1 MLGPRA
7 AEKNVPGS
15 RPGTAS
21 FFVFWVPFV
30 FPIFGCLSLFLS
42 ASLFEGCCEGLA
54 PCSQGTKE
62 GPPLFSTARLFHVV
76 GDPWHRRVNPPTCV
90 PAPSR
95 VSASRSWARPI
106 PLLVGGLRPP
116 PVLSPP
122 FSLFFERR
130 HPTERH
136 EGEEGG
142 MCSIVSPVSSS
153 IHTQQFGMSEPNR

>member
-1 MLGPRA
+1 M
-7 AEKNVPGS
+7 S
-15 RPGTAS
+15 RDRDPEPLVFS
-21 FFVFWVPFV
+21 FFGFLLFSLFSGVF
-30 FPIFGCLSLFLS
+30 LSFFLS

-62 GPPLFSTARLFHVV
+62 GPPLFSTAPLFRIV

-95 VSASRSWARPI
+95 VSAWRSWGPAPSH
-106 PLLVGGLRPP
+106 LLVRGLRPP

-122 FSLFFERR
+122 FSLCFEREAPRRGSPSR

-136 EGEEGG
+136 EGEGRDVLER
-142 MCSIVSPVSSS
+142 IV
-153 IHTQQFGMSEPNR
+153 R